1 MKKFLSILLALA
13 VGFTFTFGSAM
24 SAFAAPKADTLN
36 EAKQKVMDT
45 LVDEYADAQKA
56 LKKSMNEDGQLAYTY
71 DTDKT
76 ILVDEA
82 NWLTALSIVYSNTV
96 DAIAAK
102 TTELAT
108 DGNYSESDSVD
119 ALVAAYVGTTKDAE
133 GLVTAATT
141 AEKPVV
147 TALQA
152 QFADYQKQLI
162 ENVNAVDLTVYR
174 NDDKLDSKGISGSVI
189 DYEKKSSQYVAGELM
204 KYAATEIGK
213 VAYSTEDDTI
223 AKMTALYEAMD
234 TAFETYVHEK
244 ASTPNKAGVI
254 TYTYT
259 IQEAIATKYSL
270 VTTSAVEASKNQQ
283 LAKLASNIAN
293 YKASGAYSDT
303 TATSNPSRAEVDA
316 YLAAYNTAN
325 TWLINN
331 EKITYAETSITVNTN
346 DFLVNNV
353 NEAAKAIKDYDDM
366 KTDSAKYDLK
376 QLEKNYMN
384 ILTNA
389 YTHYDPSHVDAG
401 GNHVDYYSYYRDDL
415 TDGAINNAVTVAEKA
430 AAVAFVAQEIDD
442 TVIDGTVYNT
452 YNGTPYYE
460 LEWAKVKEAI
470 EAHKTA
476 VTNAVT
482 TADITAADKALTEAL
497 KDKNINSKET
507 VDAMYAT
514 AAGKLYATAQKES
527 ARIANYAT
535 YVTADKT
542 GKNALVF
549 DPDLTEYET
558 LCGWYAANNART
570 ADEVTALYDK
580 ACASLAASKSKSEW
594 ETAAAAVVTQIA
606 ALPKVKAITL
616 ADKEAIKAA
625 YDAYDAI
632 TDSYKVY
639 VTNASTL
646 TKAVAQIQ
654 ALEELDIEATLK
666 ALPLRSTVTVADK
679 EAVKAADAKIDAY
692 DDTTMYSS
700 HENYSVEDLLD
711 KIADI
716 ESEDVANMIK
726 ALPAPSAIKAEDKA
740 AIEAAR
746 AAFDAYIAEYAADYP
761 WYANWLGASS
771 ATNVDS
777 QGFEKT
783 LIEAEKAL
791 AALTKFDTEDAKAYV
806 QDLAIAV
813 RTAKVGK
820 KVKVTVKADVQTLI
834 DNGYT
839 VTYKFYKS
847 TKKGSGYKNTVNK
860 TANTY
865 TNTNP
870 VKGKNY
876 YKVKLVV
883 KNADGAVVA
892 TTPLTQCKYGVR
904 TIK

>member
-1 MKKFLSILLALA
+1 MKKFLSIFLALA

-24 SAFAAPKADTLN
+24 SAFAAPNGANLDA
-36 EAKQKVMDT
+36 AKQKVMETLSYDYDT
-45 LVDEYADAQKA
+45 AKRTLHNSMNDDGQLEYAD
-56 LKKSMNEDGQLAYTY
+56 SDIM
-71 DTDKT
+71 
-76 ILVDEA
+76 VDEA
-82 NWLTALSIVYSNTV
+82 NWLSALDVARAETV

-102 TTELAT
+102 TTELAA
-108 DGNYSESDSVD
+108 DDSYGDSNSVD
-119 ALVAAYVGTTKDAE
+119 DLVAAYTGTTKDAA

-174 NDDKLDSKGISGSVI
+174 NDDKLNSEGISGSVI

-213 VAYSTEDDTI
+213 VAYSTEDNTI

-234 TAFETYVHEK
+234 TAFETYVLET

-259 IQEAIATKYSL
+259 IQEAIANKYSL
-270 VTTSAVEASKNQQ
+270 VTTSDVEATKNQQ

-293 YKASGAYSDT
+293 YKASDDYRLT

-316 YLAAYNTAN
+316 YLAAYNTAK

-389 YTHYDPSHVDAG
+389 YTHYDPSHVDAE
-401 GNHVDYYSYYRDDL
+401 GNQVDYYSYYRDHL

-430 AAVAFVAQEIDD
+430 AAVAFVAQKIDD
-442 TVIDGTVYNT
+442 TVIEGTTYNT
-452 YNGTPYYE
+452 FDDIAYYE

-507 VDAMYAT
+507 VDDMYAV
-514 AAGKLYATAQKES
+514 AGKLYTTAKKE
-527 ARIANYAT
+527 ALRIVNYAT
-535 YVTADKT
+535 YVNADKA
-542 GKNALVF
+542 GKNVLVF
-549 DPDLTEYET
+549 DPDLTDYET
-558 LCGWYAANNART
+558 LCVWYASNNART
-570 ADEVTALYDK
+570 ADEITALYTK
-580 ACASLAASKSKSEW
+580 ACESLGASKSKSEW
-594 ETAAAAVVTQIA
+594 ETAVTAVVTQIS

-616 ADKEAIKAA
+616 ADKETIQAA

-646 TKAVAQIQ
+646 TKAVAQVQ
-654 ALEELDIEATLK
+654 ALEELDIEAALK

-700 HENYSVEDLLD
+700 HEYYSVEDLLD

-716 ESEDVANMIK
+716 ESENVANMIK

-746 AAFDAYIAEYAADYP
+746 AAFDAYIAEYATDYP

-813 RTAKVGK
+813 RTAKSGK

-839 VTYKFYKS
+839 VEYKFYKS

-860 TANTY
+860 TTKTY
-865 TNTNP
+865 TNTTP

-876 YKVKLVV
+876 YKVRLVV
-883 KNADGAVVA
+883 KDANGNVVA
-892 TTPLTQCKYGVR
+892 KTPLTQCKYGVR

>member
-24 SAFAAPKADTLN
+24 SAFAAADSSKIS
-36 EAKQKVMDT
+36 EAKQKVMETLAEDYDT
-45 LVDEYADAQKA
+45 AKRTLH
-56 LKKSMNEDGQLAYTY
+56 KSMNDDGQLEYASS
-71 DTDKT
+71 K
-76 ILVDEA
+76 IMVDEA
-82 NWLTALSIVYSNTV
+82 NWLSALNVAYSETV
-96 DAIAAK
+96 DAIADK
-102 TTELAT
+102 AT
-108 DGNYSESDSVD
+108 DLETDNTYNSSTDVDTLVGAFASV
-119 ALVAAYVGTTKDAE
+119 TKDAA
-133 GLVTAATT
+133 GLVYAAKTDV
-141 AEKPVV
+141 KPVV

-162 ENVNAVDLTVYR
+162 ANVNAVKVDVYR
-174 NDDKLDSKGISGSVI
+174 TDDKLNSKGIAGSVI

-213 VAYSTEDDTI
+213 IAYSATDDTI
-223 AKMTALYEAMD
+223 VEMTALYTAMD
-234 TAFETYVHEK
+234 NVFKTYVLET
-244 ASTPNKAGVI
+244 ASAPNKAGVI

-259 IQEAIATKYSL
+259 IQAAIVSKYSL
-270 VTTSAVEASKNQQ
+270 ETIEEVETSKNQS
-283 LAKLASNIAN
+283 LANLAADIAT
-293 YKASGAYSDT
+293 YKATNSAYKAA
-303 TATSNPSRAEVDA
+303 TAISNPSKADYDA
-316 YLAAYNTAN
+316 YIAAYNTAN

-331 EKITYAETSITVNTN
+331 EKGTYVTGSLAVDLE
-346 DFLVNNV
+346 DYLVNNV
-353 NEAAKAIKDYDDM
+353 NEAAKLIKDYEAIKDDAVTYDQ
-366 KTDSAKYDLK
+366 KTLG
-376 QLEKNYMN
+376 KNYEKL
-384 ILTNA
+384 LTKA
-389 YTHYDPSHVDAG
+389 YSTYAKGTSNNEYV
-401 GNHVDYYSYYRDDL
+401 YYRTDL
-415 TDGAINNAVTVAEKA
+415 TENAINNKITTAQKA
-430 AAVAFVAQEIDD
+430 AYIAAVELDADD

-460 LEWAKVKEAI
+460 LEWAKVQEAI
-470 EAHKTA
+470 EACKTA

-482 TADITAADKALTEAL
+482 TADITAAEKAFTEAM
-497 KDKNINSKET
+497 KDTNINSKNT

-514 AAGKLYATAQKES
+514 PAGKLYATAKKE
-527 ARIANYAT
+527 ATRIAHYAT
-535 YVTADKT
+535 YVNADKT
-542 GKNALVF
+542 GKNVLVF
-549 DPDLTEYET
+549 DPDLRDYTT
-558 LCGWYAANNART
+558 LCKWYAANNART
-570 ADEVTALYDK
+570 TDEVTALYDK

-594 ETAAAAVVTQIA
+594 EAAAAAAVTQIA

-666 ALPLRSTVTVADK
+666 ALPLKSTVTVADK
-679 EAVKAADAKIDAY
+679 EAVKTAKAKIDAY
-692 DDTTMYSS
+692 DDNAMYTSK
-700 HENYSVEDLLD
+700 EVYSVDDLLD
-711 KIADI
+711 KIAEI
-716 ESEDVANMIK
+716 EADNVMKLIE
-726 ALPAPSAIKAEDKA
+726 ALPAPSAVKAEDKA

-746 AAFDAYIAEYAADYP
+746 AAFDAYIAEYAADFP
-761 WYANWLGASS
+761 WHAYELGWSGD
-771 ATNVDS
+771 TNVDS
-777 QGFEKT
+777 QGYEKT
-783 LIEAEKAL
+783 LIQAEEAL
-791 AALTKFDTEDAKAYV
+791 AGLKWTADDAKAYV
-806 QDLAIAV
+806 QDLSIAV

-820 KVKVTVKADVQTLI
+820 KVKVTVNADVQTLV

-847 TKKGSGYKNTVNK
+847 TKKSSGYKNTVNK
-860 TANTY
+860 TTNTY